1 MEQNKVAYIAVAA
14 IPVIFSIIFHE
25 VAHGWMA
32 YKLGDSTAKEH
43 GRLTLN
49 PVAHIDPMGTIL
61 LPIITYFAF
70 GFFFGSAKP
79 VPFNPYRF
87 YNHINMRK
95 GTMWVAAAGPLSN
108 LILAIISAFGYV
120 ITARFFPNEYILTFF
135 YIALFFNV
143 LLGFFNMV
151 PIPPLDGSKV
161 FMGFLPREYDQ
172 VFFKIERY
180 GFFIIIAL
188 AITGAFRYI
197 LLPVSW
203 ITGALLYLP
212 NLIFFG

>member
-1 MEQNKVAYIAVAA
+1 MEENKVFYVAIAVV
-14 IPVIFSIIFHE
+14 PVLFSIIFHE

-32 YKLGDSTAKEH
+32 YKLGDTTAQEH

-49 PVAHIDPMGTIL
+49 PIAHIDPVGTIL
-61 LPIITYFAF
+61 VPIVTYFAF

-108 LILAIISAFGYV
+108 LLLATISAFMF
-120 ITARFFPNEYILTFF
+120 ILTKRFFPNEIILTFF
-135 YIALFFNV
+135 YISLFFNV
-143 LLGFFNMV
+143 LLGFFNMI

-161 FMGFLPREYDQ
+161 FMGFLPREYDA
-172 VFFKIERY
+172 FFYKIERY

-188 AITGAFRYI
+188 AVTGAFQFI
-197 LLPVSW
+197 LMPINW
-203 ITGALLYLP
+203 IVAALLYVP